1 MQSGMT
7 QTDGSPGF
15 PGRFTMKITKLNEVL
30 TEDREA
36 RLFPVLKSA
45 ESEMRATSALLSTLR
60 SVREFSQAI
69 MKIADGPSGAT
80 RRVECF
86 VEVTLEKTRQDQ
98 EESRLDG
105 VIVSSRGRD
114 TWVAL
119 MEVKTGTNKLD
130 QTQFDKYLELARDND
145 FNAIITV
152 SNQPSQTNN
161 YPPLN
166 VKYRGSKICIIHLSW
181 ERLLREAQLL
191 IRQDSVEDA
200 DQQYILKEWVRYL
213 LNPKTKILSDHVVGD
228 YWQDVIKAASNKRLK
243 SSKDKLEQFVQD
255 WVGFLRFQTF
265 RLRSKLGGNVEIKLK
280 LKEQKDS
287 SLYIKRLID
296 ECLNEG
302 HISSSIQI
310 SHAVAPIDVTFKLD
324 SRKILF
330 SVSLKPPADKDKS
343 KQIIWLRNEQLKN
356 LKESLPDLLLVI
368 EWKFRDIL
376 TEISVTDAIKDRKN
390 IENTIEMANIGN
402 DIGIKSFRIEWSTD
416 MARKKSEV
424 FSSIGDNME
433 GFYRSVIQNLKVY
446 IPSTPK
452 IEQDDHSGKQN
463 VKDQVL
469 PEYPHQQKTGEEVK
483 GIV

>member
-1 MQSGMT
+1 M
-7 QTDGSPGF
+7 
-15 PGRFTMKITKLNEVL
+15 L
-30 TEDREA
+30 
-36 RLFPVLKSA
+36 LKQ
-45 ESEMRATSALLSTLR
+45 R
-60 SVREFSQAI
+60 
-69 MKIADGPSGAT
+69 P
-80 RRVECF
+80 
-86 VEVTLEKTRQDQ
+86 
-98 EESRLDG
+98 
-105 VIVSSRGRD
+105 
-114 TWVAL
+114 
-119 MEVKTGTNKLD
+119 
-130 QTQFDKYLELARDND
+130 
-145 FNAIITV
+145 
-152 SNQPSQTNN
+152 
-161 YPPLN
+161 
-166 VKYRGSKICIIHLSW
+166 
-181 ERLLREAQLL
+181 
-191 IRQDSVEDA
+191 
-200 DQQYILKEWVRYL
+200 
-213 LNPKTKILSDHVVGD
+213 
-228 YWQDVIKAASNKRLK
+228 NKRLK

-416 MARKKSEV
+416 MVRKKSEV
-424 FSSIGDNME
+424 FSSIGQNME
-433 GFYRSVIQNLKVY
+433 EFYRSVIQNLKVY

-469 PEYPHQQKTGEEVK
+469 PEYLHQQKTGEEVK